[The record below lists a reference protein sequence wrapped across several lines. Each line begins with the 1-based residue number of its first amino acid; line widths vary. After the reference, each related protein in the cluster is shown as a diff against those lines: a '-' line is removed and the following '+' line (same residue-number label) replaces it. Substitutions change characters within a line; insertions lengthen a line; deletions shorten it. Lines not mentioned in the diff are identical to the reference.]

1 MALPLSQ
8 LPQEIVKEVRAR
20 KWSALFVFIVVSFG
34 VLTTGFFWPYQY
46 QSETVIFIDDQNI
59 IRPLMEGSAVT
70 TEINDTASAARE
82 LLWSRSVIE
91 KIAKDQ
97 EIFGQGAADIDNKKL
112 EARVSGLRLNLSVV
126 PRGDS
131 YFAIAYRSSSPM
143 KAFQVAQR
151 MGQLFIEET
160 NARKRSES
168 RNAYE
173 FINNQVR
180 SYERQLAE
188 AEERLQAFLAEN
200 VDGTETDANAR
211 MDNLRSRLEQ
221 AEMEKSELE
230 ARERSLDF
238 ELNRVSPTLAQGR
251 TQDAF
256 EARIN
261 SLQEQL
267 DTLRLRYH
275 DTYPDIVILREQ
287 IQELRRQR
295 ARELAQGSDDLPSVA
310 GSDAISNP
318 IYQEILTELTATR
331 ANIQTLNTR
340 INGFRRLMSDQAARM
355 ERIQENQAQY
365 LELTRDMEVNK
376 EIYDDLLKRR
386 ERARVSMH
394 LDVEGQGLNY
404 RINEKAQFPL
414 TASGPSFPLFAAAGL
429 ILGLAAPFGVAAGLL
444 QIDPRVRARE
454 QLEETLEMP
463 VLVQLPKIR
472 TPFEVRRDHRVTLLV
487 GFFGVVAVVAYLI
500 VAGAAL
506 MGVIG

>member
-8 LPQEIVKEVRAR
+8 LPKEIIKEVSAR
-20 KWSALFVFIVVSFG
+20 KWLALVVFIIVSFG
-34 VLTTGFFWPYQY
+34 ILSAGFLWPYKY
-46 QSETVIFIDDQNI
+46 QAETIIFIDDQNI

-82 LLWSRSVIE
+82 LLWSRNVIE
-91 KIAKDQ
+91 KIATDE
-97 EIFGQGAADIDNKKL
+97 EIFGEGAADSDRTTL
-112 EARVSGLRLNLSVV
+112 EERVIGLRLNLSVV

-131 YFAIAYRSSSPM
+131 YFAIAYQSDSPM

-168 RNAYE
+168 RSAYE

-180 SYERQLAE
+180 SYEKQLAE
-188 AEERLQAFLAEN
+188 AEQRLQAFLSEN
-200 VDGTETDANAR
+200 VEGTEADANER
-211 MDNLRSRLEQ
+211 METLRSRLEQ
-221 AEMEKSELE
+221 AEMERSELN
-230 ARERSLDF
+230 ARERSLSL

-251 TQDAF
+251 TQDAYQT
-256 EARIN
+256 RIS
-261 SLQEQL
+261 SLEEQL
-267 DTLRLRYH
+267 DNLRLRYH

-295 ARELAQGSDDLPSVA
+295 SQELARGVEDPPPVDA
-310 GSDAISNP
+310 GEAISNP
-318 IYQEILTELTATR
+318 IYQQIQTELTATR

-340 INGFRRLMSDQAARM
+340 ISGFQRLMTDQAQRM

-429 ILGLAAPFGVAAGLL
+429 FLGLAAPFGVAAGLL

-454 QLEETLEMP
+454 QLEETLDMP

-472 TPFEVRRDHRVTLLV
+472 TPFELRRDRRVTLLV
-487 GFFGVVAVVAYLI
+487 GVIAVIAVVVYLI